1 MTDTHTASAT
11 SVGAARVVGRSE
23 VLDAVMNLERMAQE
37 LVEARLVPGLSVAV
51 VHRDDV
57 VHLAG
62 YGRKEIDD
70 EQSRVS
76 EDTVFQLASLSKPLA
91 ATVVAALVGDKR
103 INWDT
108 RIADVLPGFR
118 LHEDYPTA
126 EVTVRDM
133 FAHRSGLSGNAGNDL
148 EGLGFSRDEIL
159 GRLRHLKPK
168 SSFRAAYNYSN
179 FGLTAGAVAAAK
191 AAGDTWEDAAEGRL
205 YARLGMTFTSSRHR
219 DFLGRADRASLH
231 VPIDGAWKALT
242 TRDPEPQSPAGGASS
257 TARDLASWVRLE
269 LANGSFN
276 GEPVVEESALA
287 ETHSP
292 LVDRGVHPFYG
303 VPSFYGLGW
312 NVEYRSYG
320 TVWGHAGAFSQG
332 ARTLVTLVPSQQ
344 LGIVVLTNAFPTGV
358 PEGLADSLLAR
369 LLGGDTSRDWVGEWN
384 KIYGS
389 MFGPAI
395 DAARAK
401 YDTVPAN
408 ASPARAAATYV
419 GTYANDYLGKAVVAE
434 AGGTLTLALGPALEK
449 VFALRHFDGHVFIY
463 RPYDETPQLP
473 VTATF
478 DVASANRAT
487 ALTLD
492 DLNDDGQGK
501 LVRVDV

>member
-1 MTDTHTASAT
+1 MTNTNPAATASVVAT
-11 SVGAARVVGRSE
+11 RAVSRSE

-37 LVEARLVPGLSVAV
+37 VAEARLVPGLSVAV
-51 VHRDDV
+51 VHRDEV

-62 YGRKEIDD
+62 YGRKEIGSGK
-70 EQSRVS
+70 SRVS

-91 ATVVAALVGDKR
+91 ATVVAALVGDKK
-103 INWDT
+103 IAWDT
-108 RIADVLPGFR
+108 RIADVVPGFR

-148 EGLGFSRDEIL
+148 EGLGFCREDIFK
-159 GRLRHLKPK
+159 RLRCLKPK
-168 SSFRAAYNYSN
+168 SSFRAAFNYSN
-179 FGLTAGAVAAAK
+179 FGLTAGAVAAAT
-191 AAGDTWEDAAEGRL
+191 AAGHTWEDAAEVRL
-205 YARLGMTFTSSRHR
+205 YSRLGMSATSSRHR
-219 DFLGRADRASLH
+219 DFLSRADRASLH
-231 VPIDGAWKALT
+231 VPLDGEWKALT

-257 TARDLASWVRLE
+257 NARDLANWVRLE
-269 LANGSFN
+269 LANGRFN
-276 GEPVVEESALA
+276 GEPVVDETALA

-292 LVDRGVHPFYG
+292 LVDRGMHPFYG

-312 NVEYRSYG
+312 NVEFRSYG

-358 PEGLADSLLAR
+358 PEGLADAFLAK
-369 LLGGDTSRDWVGEWN
+369 LFGGDTSRGWIAEWN
-384 KIYGS
+384 TIYAS

-408 ASPARAAATYV
+408 ASPALAAPAYV
-419 GTYANDYLGKAVVAE
+419 GTYANDYLGKAVVTE
-434 AGGTLTLALGPALEK
+434 SGGTLTLALGPANEK
-449 VFALRHFDGHVFIY
+449 LFALRHFDGHVFVY

-478 DVASANRAT
+478 EVSSANRST
-487 ALTLD
+487 GLTLD

-501 LVRVDV
+501 LARVNV